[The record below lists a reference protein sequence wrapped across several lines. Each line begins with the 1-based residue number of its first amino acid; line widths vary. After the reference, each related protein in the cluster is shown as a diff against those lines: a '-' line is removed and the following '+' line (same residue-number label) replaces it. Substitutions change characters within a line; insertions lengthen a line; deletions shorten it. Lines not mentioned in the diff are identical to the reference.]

1 MEKEVLRYC
10 NHISS
15 GAHVEVC
22 VCVGV
27 CVGGM
32 VICSDSVDYAN
43 MPFEGWNWRD
53 VPEITGNDLK
63 WLEITAHIF
72 LL

>member
-22 VCVGV
+22 VCV
-27 CVGGM
+27 CVGGGGGGG
-32 VICSDSVDYAN
+32 Y
-43 MPFEGWNWRD
+43 
-53 VPEITGNDLK
+53 GNL
-63 WLEITAHIF
+63 
-72 LL
+72 

>member
-22 VCVGV
+22 VCVGG
-27 CVGGM
+27 GGM
-32 VICSDSVDYAN
+32 VICSDSVDYSN
-43 MPFEGWNWRD
+43 MPFEG
-53 VPEITGNDLK
+53 
-63 WLEITAHIF
+63 
-72 LL
+72 

>member
-43 MPFEGWNWRD
+43 MPFEG
-53 VPEITGNDLK
+53 
-63 WLEITAHIF
+63 
-72 LL
+72 